1 MAGTGS
7 FGVYVVVKYL
17 MNIGNNKLMK
27 ETLLQRA
34 YDFIKEMIILPVE
47 LDKLLNSGFIDE
59 TDCVLLKELEYFR
72 YDIDSDF

>member
-1 MAGTGS
+1 VAGTGS